1 MRYAGE
7 VYKPEGLPQGEG
19 ELSREERKRA
29 RAGKKRAGKKHRA
42 QKVLLLHIPTLARLH
57 HKTQNVATAWNM
69 HPEGLGCALGYGL
82 QEARWQ
88 AAPRQKVLLGCI
100 KRLERF

>member
-29 RAGKKRAGKKHRA
+29 RASKKRAGKKHRA
-42 QKVLLLHIPTLARLH
+42 QKVLLLHITTLARLH
-57 HKTQNVATAWNM
+57 HKTQSVATAWNM
-69 HPEGLGCALGYGL
+69 LWEGLGCAHACKKRAG
-82 QEARWQ
+82 QQHRARRCSSV
-88 AAPRQKVLLGCI
+88 ASRD
-100 KRLERF
+100 